1 MKISEIKDG
10 MNDVSVSGE
19 ITEISEPREVI
30 TKFGT
35 TQVATAKIKDDTGEI
50 PLSLWGKQVDMF
62 KVGDKIEVIGGYTKT
77 FKDQVQVNVGKNG
90 SIKKAEA

>member
-35 TQVATAKIKDDTGEI
+35 TQVATAKIKDDIGEI